1 MNLLKRLAKACITLK
16 NSLSAFVDKKKSPMA
31 LDTSIYG
38 QAVLDQKFGSGTISS
53 AQNAAMQRG
62 AYNSMMQNPQAVWKE
77 YERTSPNVGIN
88 IERASNGYIIRS
100 QGTLVVATTLEDLQ
114 QHVTAIVVS
123 SLVLSEGK

>member
-1 MNLLKRLAKACITLK
+1 
-16 NSLSAFVDKKKSPMA
+16 MA

-53 AQNAAMQRG
+53 AQNAAMQSSAQNAAMQRG

-77 YERTSPNVGIN
+77 HERTSPNVGIN

>member
-1 MNLLKRLAKACITLK
+1 MK
-16 NSLSAFVDKKKSPMA
+16 NSLSAFVDKKKSPMINA
-31 LDTSIYG
+31 SIYG
-38 QAVLDQKFGSGTISS
+38 QTLGSGTTTG
-53 AQNAAMQRG
+53 AQNAAMQSA

-77 YERTSPNVGIN
+77 HERTSPNVGIN

>member
-1 MNLLKRLAKACITLK
+1 LK

-88 IERASNGYIIRS
+88 IERASNGYIIRA